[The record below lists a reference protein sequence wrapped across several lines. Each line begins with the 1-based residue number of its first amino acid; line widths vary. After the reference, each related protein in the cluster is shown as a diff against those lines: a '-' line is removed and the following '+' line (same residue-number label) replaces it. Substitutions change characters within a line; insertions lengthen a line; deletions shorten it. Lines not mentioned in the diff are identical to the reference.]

1 MIQYYFSQT
10 NNVNSFK
17 APTTRLFDTH
27 SNWIS
32 NKTYADLSVNK
43 TTSLS
48 KFMKDFLS
56 VKHWFVSGDKDYIAY
71 KNGLKYW
78 LEN

>member
-1 MIQYYFSQT
+1 
-10 NNVNSFK
+10 
-17 APTTRLFDTH
+17 
-27 SNWIS
+27 
-32 NKTYADLSVNK
+32 
-43 TTSLS
+43 
-48 KFMKDFLS
+48 MKDFLS